1 MYKLEL
7 ELMLDLDVIMVML
20 LVPMPMPMPSVLQT
34 TIVVDTHH
42 LKQYEGW
49 WCCWSPLNKRKLSN
63 ALELLFGHQP
73 TI

>member
-20 LVPMPMPMPSVLQT
+20 LVPLPMPSVLQT
-34 TIVVDTHH
+34 TIVIDTHH

-49 WCCWSPLNKRKLSN
+49 WCCWSPLNEQKLSN
-63 ALELLFGHQP
+63 VLELLFGHQP

>member
-20 LVPMPMPMPSVLQT
+20 LVPMPPVLQT

-49 WCCWSPLNKRKLSN
+49 WGCWSPLNKRKLSN

>member
-7 ELMLDLDVIMVML
+7 ELMLDLDVIMVMV
-20 LVPMPMPMPSVLQT
+20 LVPMPSVLQT
-34 TIVVDTHH
+34 TIAVHTHH

-63 ALELLFGHQP
+63 VLELLFGHQP
-73 TI
+73 SI